1 MEHVYSR
8 QLNYLNNKE
17 KSVFRDD
24 FKDPLDML
32 KAGRRTTNIV
42 RLKYL
47 RMRKE

>member
-1 MEHVYSR
+1 MYRR
-8 QLNYLNNKE
+8 QPNYLKNKE

-24 FKDPLDML
+24 FKDPFDLL